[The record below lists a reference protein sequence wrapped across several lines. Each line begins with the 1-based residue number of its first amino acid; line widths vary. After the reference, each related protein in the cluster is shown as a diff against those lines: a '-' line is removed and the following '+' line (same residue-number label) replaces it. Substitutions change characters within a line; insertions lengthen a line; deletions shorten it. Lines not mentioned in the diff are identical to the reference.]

1 MSEAAL
7 KSVSFV
13 GAALPPALQALLT
26 PAAYPHAAA
35 NIELRETHVSWVIL
49 TGSCAYKVKKPLK
62 LDFIDASTL
71 ERRRQLCEEELRLNR
86 RFAPE
91 LYLDVVP
98 ITASNAGA
106 KIGGDG
112 TVIDYAVRMQQ
123 FSAADELP
131 SLLGRDALHPQ
142 QVSALGELIA
152 SLHLKAEIAPRQ
164 RAPERTEKLFQAVFG
179 NLAQLL
185 VHLNGADASPRLN
198 SLIDWTHDAAQAL
211 EPVFRSREQAGF
223 VRECHGDLHAAN
235 IVRLHD
241 RLVPFDCIEFNP
253 DLRWIDVIDDIAFL
267 VMDLVSHERGDLA
280 LALLSR
286 YLEVTGDYEGLRVLP
301 FCAVYRALV
310 RAKIDALTIET
321 VPGRAEEFRKR
332 LQQRIRAASQ
342 WTKLEKPALILMHGA
357 SGSGKSWMSSRLV
370 PELQAVRIRSD
381 LERKRLAGLDAHR
394 AAAAAVREGIYSRE
408 FSHRTYARLAEC
420 AEHCL
425 NARLNTIVDASFL
438 EPADRV
444 MFRSLARSMGVPCYI
459 VSCQADPLTLAQR
472 LEKRSAMRTDPSDA
486 GLSVLDTQ
494 LREFAPFEVAEQ
506 SSVIAVDT
514 DEPHAVQWVASE
526 IKSRL
531 AD

>member
-1 MSEAAL
+1 MSEPAL
-7 KSVSFV
+7 KAVSLV
-13 GAALPPALQALLT
+13 ESTLPPALQALST
-26 PAAYPHAAA
+26 PAAYPHATA

-71 ERRRQLCEEELRLNR
+71 ERRRHLCQEELRLNL

-98 ITASNAGA
+98 ITAAEGGA

-112 TVIDYAVRMQQ
+112 AVIDYAVRMHQ

-131 SLLGRDALHPQ
+131 SLLRRDAVHPQ
-142 QVSALGELIA
+142 QLSALGELLA
-152 SLHLKAEIAPRQ
+152 TFHLKAEVAPRQ
-164 RAPERTEKLFQAVFG
+164 SAPARTEKLFQAVFG

-185 VHLNGADASPRLN
+185 VHLHGVDASPRLN
-198 SLIDWTHDAAQAL
+198 SLIDWTHDSAQAL

-235 IVRLHD
+235 VVRLGD
-241 RLVPFDCIEFNP
+241 RLAPFDCIEFNP

-267 VMDLVSHERGDLA
+267 VMDLVSHERSDLA

-321 VPGRAEEFRKR
+321 VPARADEFRQR

-342 WTKLEKPALILMHGA
+342 WTQRATPALILMHGA
-357 SGSGKSWMSSRLV
+357 SGSGKSWMSARLV
-370 PELQAVRIRSD
+370 PELHAVRIRSD

-394 AAAAAVREGIYSRE
+394 AAPAAVGEGIYTPE

-420 AEHCL
+420 AEHSL

-438 EPADRV
+438 QPADRM
-444 MFRSLARSMGVPCYI
+444 MFRSLARRMGIPCYI

-472 LEKRSAMRTDPSDA
+472 LEERSATRTDPSDA
-486 GLSVLDTQ
+486 DLSVLDAQ
-494 LREFAPFEVAEQ
+494 LREFAPFEAAER

-514 DEPHAVQWVASE
+514 GEPHAVQWVASD
-526 IKSRL
+526 IRSRL
-531 AD
+531 AC